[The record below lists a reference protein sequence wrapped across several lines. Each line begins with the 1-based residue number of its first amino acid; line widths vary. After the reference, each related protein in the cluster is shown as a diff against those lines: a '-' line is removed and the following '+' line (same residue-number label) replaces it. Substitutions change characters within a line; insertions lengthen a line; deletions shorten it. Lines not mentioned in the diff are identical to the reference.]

1 MTVELINI
9 VKINLLGP
17 FNRGFYYLNTNVEAG
32 DFVEVEFGRQ
42 KMHGICTEIL
52 QMTAEELFEKEKINE
67 LLKTKI

>member
-42 KMHGICTEIL
+42 KMHGICT
-52 QMTAEELFEKEKINE
+52 
-67 LLKTKI
+67 